1 MLLLPGTATTIT
13 TNSKGRSL
21 RLFSSSSSSEYFA
34 VIDEMKVT
42 ELKEHLRRLKKPVS
56 GTKALLQERLKEALI
71 ETPVQLTSVSAVPAA
86 AAVADDGEE
95 QLLPPSGGEENE
107 DEADD
112 GYGQEQSAA
121 PRGRAARP
129 AATRGYGDDD
139 EAQYQRGDNSRGSSG
154 YNYRNEGRGG
164 GGRYTEGGNTWRADE
179 EEWVPATEDEVE
191 LGQEMEAEVMSFSDL
206 GITVRLDGKYRGL
219 IYEDELDYQTQRKG
233 LRVGDRCPVYVQ
245 KVRRDGKVDASF
257 RKFGTFPKL
266 QDGRQVVLDALLAS
280 RDGSLPLGDKSNSE
294 EVVATLGISKSQFKA
309 AVGMLYKERQLAA
322 PEGFRISLLP
332 EGERS
337 EEVGSSAEE
346 EEGEEGVERNQKAF
360 SVRAE
365 GGEGGR
371 EGGWAEGGGWDA
383 KREEAKWAPTK
394 VFIRGLPFSLTEE
407 DVEKMMGK
415 IGPLVGIRGMI
426 RRDDGRPSGVAW
438 VEYEDEAD
446 AVTAKS
452 VFNGKTFRGRY
463 LEVFNME
470 EMRSDQHRRGGG
482 GGGGG
487 YNKRGGD
494 GGGGGYDRRGGRGGG
509 GYESRGGGGGG
520 GDWKTGGG
528 QRRDFSSGR
537 GGGGGGRY
545 GGGREAEG
553 EDSWG
558 EVGGWRNSG
567 AGEAAAVANGEGG
580 GYFNP
585 KKEGGLSFDAD
596 LDFGDDE

>member
-1 MLLLPGTATTIT
+1 MPVCRMVILSLASLCLWRGLPPTAAFLSARVPSSTFTAAAARRMFLLPGTATTIT

-337 EEVGSSAEE
+337 EE
-346 EEGEEGVERNQKAF
+346 
-360 SVRAE
+360 
-365 GGEGGR
+365 
-371 EGGWAEGGGWDA
+371 
-383 KREEAKWAPTK
+383 
-394 VFIRGLPFSLTEE
+394 
-407 DVEKMMGK
+407 
-415 IGPLVGIRGMI
+415 
-426 RRDDGRPSGVAW
+426 
-438 VEYEDEAD
+438 
-446 AVTAKS
+446 
-452 VFNGKTFRGRY
+452 
-463 LEVFNME
+463 
-470 EMRSDQHRRGGG
+470 
-482 GGGGG
+482 
-487 YNKRGGD
+487 
-494 GGGGGYDRRGGRGGG
+494 
-509 GYESRGGGGGG
+509 
-520 GDWKTGGG
+520 
-528 QRRDFSSGR
+528 
-537 GGGGGGRY
+537 
-545 GGGREAEG
+545 
-553 EDSWG
+553 
-558 EVGGWRNSG
+558 
-567 AGEAAAVANGEGG
+567 
-580 GYFNP
+580 
-585 KKEGGLSFDAD
+585 
-596 LDFGDDE
+596 